1 MTNSAPSALLDL
13 RVRPGAPDFLDL
25 PWHAPLAEWPA
36 YTARL
41 VQVQRGISRHE
52 VVFVNYD
59 DAIYAVKEL
68 PPDIAEREYQT
79 LRAME
84 SARLPVVSP
93 VGHAHVRHTEDGEAA
108 SVLITR
114 YLDGSLPYRLLFM
127 RPGLARYR
135 NRLLGT
141 IAGLLVRLHLAG
153 FYWGDCSLSNTLFRR
168 DADALQ
174 AYVVDAETSEMHET
188 LSKGQRQTDL
198 MIMEENVSGELGD
211 LAALMERAEDLDV
224 YDTGRRI
231 IQRYEQLWKEITREE
246 VIAPTERYRIRERVR
261 ALNNLGFWV
270 DEIEL
275 LPTADGSQLK
285 LRAIVADRNY
295 HARQLHRLTAIRAT
309 DVQAKHIL
317 NDIYE
322 YRASLQRELNRSVP
336 LSNAAYRWLE
346 EVYSPTVRK
355 LAPLIDSHS
364 DVPELYCE
372 VLEHKWFMSEQ
383 ARHDVGMEPAIA
395 DYIEWARLHRPADS
409 EPPDD
414 DGGDEPPL

>member
-1 MTNSAPSALLDL
+1 MTESAPSALLDL
-13 RVRPGAPDFLDL
+13 RARPGAPDFLDL
-25 PWHAPLAEWPA
+25 PWHAPLTEWPA
-36 YTARL
+36 YTTRL
-41 VQVQRGISRHE
+41 VPVQRGISRHE

-68 PPDIAEREYQT
+68 PPGIAEREYQT

-84 SARLPVVSP
+84 SARLPVVSA
-93 VGHAHVRHTEDGEAA
+93 VGYARARRADGEIA
-108 SVLITR
+108 SLLVTR

-127 RPGLARYR
+127 RPGLERYR

-141 IAGLLVRLHLAG
+141 IAGLLVRMHLAG

-174 AYVVDAETSEMHET
+174 AYIVDAETSEAHEA

-198 MIMEENVSGELGD
+198 MIMEENVTGELAD
-211 LAALMERAEDLDV
+211 VAAMMERPEDVDV
-224 YDTGRRI
+224 YNTGRRI
-231 IQRYEQLWKEITREE
+231 VQRYEQLWKEITREE

-261 ALNNLGFWV
+261 ALNALGFWV

-285 LRAIVADRNY
+285 MRAIVTDRNY
-295 HARQLHRLTAIRAT
+295 HARQLHILTAISAT
-309 DVQAKHIL
+309 DVQAKRIL
-317 NDIYE
+317 DDINE
-322 YRASLQRELNRSVP
+322 YKAALQRELNRSLPVG
-336 LSNAAYRWLE
+336 SAAVRWLE
-346 EVYSPTVRK
+346 EVYNPAVRK
-355 LAPLIDSHS
+355 LAPLIDTHS

-383 ARHDVGMEPAIA
+383 ARHDVGMETAMA
-395 DYIEWARLHRPADS
+395 DYIQWAQSHLTAEAESPDADEHDALS
-409 EPPDD
+409 
-414 DGGDEPPL
+414 